1 MINFYKIIL
10 KFLNKKLIWVESSPD
25 YTLTK
30 CVIILLNLPGLS
42 ISSRWSD
49 AIKACIQG
57 LESRERNEVM
67 DLKAFCKAL
76 YECKI
81 VFPLISPITVTTTLK
96 YAQLTTLCTSVS
108 NVYCL
113 IGHPVY
119 TFPSNH
125 YQQIVPGNCLFYNI
139 SLNQR

>member
-10 KFLNKKLIWVESSPD
+10 KILNKKLTWEENSAD

-42 ISSRWSD
+42 ISSLWSD
-49 AIKACIQG
+49 TIKACIQG
-57 LESRERNEVM
+57 LESRERNEVI

-81 VFPLISPITVTTTLK
+81 VFPLISPITITTTLK

-108 NVYCL
+108 NVYFL

-125 YQQIVPGNCLFYNI
+125 YQQIGPGNCLFYNV